1 MAALYQTFGS
11 LQLLDILLFPCLDHD
26 LSNLLVR
33 LVSEE
38 CAFNMLVC
46 IFVRVADLTLR
57 KVAVQVLRVGVVVR
71 DIPRN
76 A

>member
-1 MAALYQTFGS
+1 MAALDQTFGS
-11 LQLLDILLFPCLDHD
+11 LQLLDILVFPRLHHD

-38 CAFNMLVC
+38 CALNMLVR

-57 KVAVQVLRVGVVVR
+57 QVAV
-71 DIPRN
+71 
-76 A
+76 